1 MRRTERAA
9 YDLAAWRHRGGEI
22 PLRGGGPWGKVAQN
36 HNMHRAGPVAA
47 HRSFREVCMKQAL
60 LCGVAAIA
68 VAAFLVATPARLS
81 AQSVPIDGKSISGV
95 VKSPHGAEAGVWVIA
110 ETNDLGTRFA
120 KMVVTDDQGR
130 YVLPDLPKAKYKV
143 WVRGYGLVDSPK
155 LDSEPGK
162 QLNLRAVAAPSET

>member
-1 MRRTERAA
+1 MKRA
-9 YDLAAWRHRGGEI
+9 L
-22 PLRGGGPWGKVAQN
+22 
-36 HNMHRAGPVAA
+36 
-47 HRSFREVCMKQAL
+47 F
-60 LCGVAAIA
+60 CGVAAIA
-68 VAAFLVATPARLS
+68 VAAFLVASPVRLS

-143 WVRGYGLVDSPK
+143 WVRGYAWWIPPRSTVS
-155 LDSEPGK
+155 
-162 QLNLRAVAAPSET
+162 RASV